1 MSCLCVEENT
11 YIVTREWGFK
21 SIIGL
26 HREKLLNCSMF
37 HCSMSN
43 FQGEKFEKV
52 KSNGVGV
59 LLLSNRIHDQLA
71 LEKRSWVM

>member
-21 SIIGL
+21 NIIGR
-26 HREKLLNCSMF
+26 HREKLLNSML
-37 HCSMSN
+37 HCSLSN

-52 KSNGVGV
+52 KSNGIGV
-59 LLLSNRIHDQLA
+59 LLLNNHIHDQLA
-71 LEKRSWVM
+71 PEKRSWVM